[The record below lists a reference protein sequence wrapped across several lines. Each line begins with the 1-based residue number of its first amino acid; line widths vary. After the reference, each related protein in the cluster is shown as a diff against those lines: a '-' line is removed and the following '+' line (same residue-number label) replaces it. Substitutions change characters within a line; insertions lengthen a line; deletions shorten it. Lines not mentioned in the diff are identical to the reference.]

1 MATDE
6 RWRRAAWDLFGY
18 KLATDQN
25 VEEIALALGQIWD
38 LLDDNRD
45 PQITVR
51 ERVEDADVI
60 EGKAAG
66 AIRLPAPE

>member
-1 MATDE
+1 MTTDE
-6 RWRRAAWDLFGY
+6 KWRRAAWDLFGY
-18 KLATDQN
+18 KLATERN
-25 VEEIALALGQIWD
+25 VEEISGALAKIWD

-51 ERVEDADVI
+51 ERVEDADII

-66 AIRLPAPE
+66 AIQLPAPE